1 MLEAIFFGVIQGLT
15 EFLPISSSAHIRI
28 FAEFFGIT
36 EDPGARFTAIMQ
48 IGTEL
53 AVLIYFRKDIAKIIS
68 AWVRSSLLRQ
78 KLDIDEMGLARMG
91 WLIIIG
97 SLPIAVLG
105 YLGQDAI
112 RTNFRSLWLIAS
124 VLIIF
129 GVLLGL
135 ADKFGRSDK
144 TLKDLSIGHGLL
156 YGLAQ
161 SLALIPGVSRSGA
174 TIAMGRA
181 LGYSREAALR
191 YSFLLALPAVFG
203 SGLYELKGAISQSD
217 GANVFTL
224 GQTLVATVVAFIIG
238 YLVISWLIRFV
249 TNRSFAPFIG
259 YRIALGALVL
269 ALLSTGVISSSASSK
284 ISEPVSSVQVEPS
297 QNYVVP
303 EDCQSTEVLA
313 ALQKD
318 VRQAQY
324 IDTPWEPAPGTELAD
339 FLDNGGIACSYGIQS
354 AEVGITVDWVENTK
368 SLYEA
373 RTSSWLTE
381 GFEEVD
387 IPGVDEE
394 SAYFLH
400 KDQSPTNEFHIY
412 RLNFLYNGIWIQ
424 LSSSFGNTI
433 EDASGWIEAA
443 VNSI

>member
-28 FAEFFGIT
+28 FAEFFGMT

-68 AWVRSSLLRQ
+68 AWIRSSLLRQ

-129 GVLLGL
+129 GVILGL
-135 ADKFGRSDK
+135 ADKFGSSNK
-144 TLKDLSIGHGLL
+144 SLKDLSIGHGIL

-174 TIAMGRA
+174 TIAMGRI

-217 GANVFTL
+217 SANVLTL
-224 GQTLVATVVAFIIG
+224 GQTFAATVVAFVIG

-249 TNRSFAPFIG
+249 TNRSFAPFIV

-269 ALLSTGVISSSASSK
+269 ALLSTGVISS
-284 ISEPVSSVQVEPS
+284 
-297 QNYVVP
+297 
-303 EDCQSTEVLA
+303 
-313 ALQKD
+313 
-318 VRQAQY
+318 
-324 IDTPWEPAPGTELAD
+324 
-339 FLDNGGIACSYGIQS
+339 
-354 AEVGITVDWVENTK
+354 
-368 SLYEA
+368 
-373 RTSSWLTE
+373 
-381 GFEEVD
+381 
-387 IPGVDEE
+387 
-394 SAYFLH
+394 
-400 KDQSPTNEFHIY
+400 
-412 RLNFLYNGIWIQ
+412 
-424 LSSSFGNTI
+424 
-433 EDASGWIEAA
+433 
-443 VNSI
+443 